1 MRTYNA
7 KPGDIEARWYIIDLQ
22 GKTLGRAAAAIA
34 MMLMGKNKPVYTPH
48 VDTGDYVVAVNAD
61 KIKLTGTKL
70 KNKKY
75 YRHSKWMGSLVET
88 SAGELLQKDPAKLI
102 QFAVK
107 GMLPK
112 SRLGTQMFS
121 KLKVHAGAC
130 PDHGYVAQ
138 KAETLEL

>member
-7 KPGDIEARWYIIDLQ
+7 KPGDIEARWFIVDLQ
-22 GKTLGRAAAAIA
+22 GKTLGRAASAIA
-34 MMLMGKNKPVYTPH
+34 TMLMGKNKPAYTPH
-48 VDTGDYVVAVNAD
+48 VDTGDYVVAINAD
-61 KIKLTGTKL
+61 KIKLTGSKL
-70 KNKKY
+70 KDKKY
-75 YRHSKWMGSLVET
+75 YRHSRWMGSLVET
-88 SAGELLQKDPAKLI
+88 SAGELLQKDPTKLI

-112 SRLGTQMFS
+112 SRLGGQMFS

-130 PDHGYVAQ
+130 PEHGYVAQ

>member
-7 KPGDIEARWYIIDLQ
+7 KPGDIEARWFIVDLQ
-22 GKTLGRAAAAIA
+22 GKTLGRAASAIA
-34 MMLMGKNKPVYTPH
+34 TMLMGKNKPAYTPH
-48 VDTGDYVVAVNAD
+48 VDTGDYVVAINAD
-61 KIKLTGTKL
+61 KIKLTGSKL
-70 KNKKY
+70 KDKKY
-75 YRHSKWMGSLVET
+75 YRHSRWMGSLVET
-88 SAGELLQKDPAKLI
+88 SAGELLQKDPTKLI

-112 SRLGTQMFS
+112 SRLGGQMFS

-130 PDHGYVAQ
+130 PEHGYMAQ

>member
-7 KPGDIEARWYIIDLQ
+7 KPGDIEARWFIVDLQ
-22 GKTLGRAAAAIA
+22 GKTLGRAASAIA
-34 MMLMGKNKPVYTPH
+34 TMLMGKNKPAYTPH
-48 VDTGDYVVAVNAD
+48 VDTGDYVIAINAD

-75 YRHSKWMGSLVET
+75 YRHSRWMGSLVET
-88 SAGELLQKDPAKLI
+88 SAGELLQKDPTKLI

-112 SRLGTQMFS
+112 SRLGGQMFS

-130 PDHGYVAQ
+130 PEHGYVAQ